1 MQAFIDMTQ
10 WDDGKEFPHVYWMDD
25 AKNRAYAY
33 ARWGN
38 PADVQV
44 FKKPI
49 QIDVRG
55 RKFEPVRNIFGF
67 VDEKDSVNQ
76 QWTVYGSKGDEYV
89 VEKDENG
96 YNCTC
101 SGFRFRGDCK
111 HVKQVSVG

>member
-1 MQAFIDMTQ
+1 MQAFIEMTR

-44 FKKPI
+44 FSKPI

-67 VDEKDSVNQ
+67 RDADEVVNP
-76 QWTVYGSKGDEYV
+76 QWTVTGSKGDKYT
-89 VEKDENG
+89 VERTENG
-96 YNCTC
+96 MTCTC
-101 SGFRFRGDCK
+101 SGFKFRGDCK
-111 HVKQVSVG
+111 HVKMDHA